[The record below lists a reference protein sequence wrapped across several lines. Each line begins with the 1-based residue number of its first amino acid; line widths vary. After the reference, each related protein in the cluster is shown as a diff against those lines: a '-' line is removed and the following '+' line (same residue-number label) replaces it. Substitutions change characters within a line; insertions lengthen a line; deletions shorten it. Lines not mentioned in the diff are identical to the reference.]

1 MRNYPPLTLIKILQ
15 KNYGVLMTMAPLT
28 VLTPSVTA
36 AQPHHFGPP
45 IPEVNS
51 PWFSMYIAR
60 TCNSGPASFLYPKG
74 TRVST
79 IPPALAVRAMA
90 CVAAL

>member
-1 MRNYPPLTLIKILQ
+1 
-15 KNYGVLMTMAPLT
+15 MTMAPLT

-79 IPPALAVRAMA
+79 IPPALAVQHSR
-90 CVAAL
+90 VATL